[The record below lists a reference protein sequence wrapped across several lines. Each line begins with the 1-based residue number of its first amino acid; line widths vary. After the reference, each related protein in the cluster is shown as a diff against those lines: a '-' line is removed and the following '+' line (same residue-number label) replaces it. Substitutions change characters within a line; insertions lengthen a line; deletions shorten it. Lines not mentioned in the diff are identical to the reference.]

1 MKIVSVLQLICG
13 ALMLVLGIVTS
24 GMFAAASAESL
35 ATLSV
40 VLFVLAGLAD
50 ILCGVLGLRAAGDG
64 AKATPAIVLGVIALI
79 GGVLNIVMALSVHTV
94 AACVIPVVYFVC
106 ALGLKKNAQ

>member
-13 ALMLVLGIVTS
+13 ALMLVLGIVTG

-40 VLFVLAGLAD
+40 VLFVLAGLT
-50 ILCGVLGLRAAGDG
+50 LR
-64 AKATPAIVLGVIALI
+64 
-79 GGVLNIVMALSVHTV
+79 
-94 AACVIPVVYFVC
+94 
-106 ALGLKKNAQ
+106 